1 MTNASPRDTASLWQ
15 RLLQKTRQ
23 LFEASATTSEKS
35 YEMNWEERLESL
47 EEALFRA
54 DVDAKSID
62 ALLEHLESERPT
74 LITADD
80 TTWKQAVLSFLASLA
95 SSVTDLPRLDLDEAF
110 NQHEVVVLMLCG
122 INGSGKT
129 TTIAK
134 LAHAFQSQF
143 VFVVGG
149 DTYRAAADAQLVA
162 WCDRVQ
168 VPYYTQ
174 ADVSSHGEGGASPA
188 TVAFQGVEAAL
199 RQYQAEAN
207 TTTQKCLVLLDT
219 SGRLHVD
226 APLMEELAKVKRSVQ
241 KALAGT
247 ALNATLQTALVIDGT
262 TGQNAIQQVK
272 QFHEAVRV
280 DGLICTKLDASA
292 KGGALLAIAR
302 ETGIATAYVTA
313 GESVEAWHRFELR
326 GYLASLLGA

>member
-1 MTNASPRDTASLWQ
+1 MWQ
-15 RLLQKTRQ
+15 RFLQKTRR
-23 LFEASATTSEKS
+23 LFETPPAST
-35 YEMNWEERLESL
+35 MNSQWESRLESL

-54 DVDAKSID
+54 DVDAKTID
-62 ALLEHLESERPT
+62 ALLEHLES
-74 LITADD
+74 
-80 TTWKQAVLSFLASLA
+80 QGASLA
-95 SSVTDLPRLDLDEAF
+95 SADEKTWKEAVQSFLQPYLRDLPVLDVQQALTHHDC
-110 NQHEVVVLMLCG
+110 VVLMLCG

-134 LAHAFQSQF
+134 LAHAFQSHF

-162 WCDRVQ
+162 WCKRID

-174 ADVSSHGEGGASPA
+174 ENTQAPNNQTHSETSVSPA
-188 TVAFQGVEAAL
+188 TVAFQGVESAL

-241 KALAGT
+241 KALAST
-247 ALNATLQTALVIDGT
+247 ALKSTLQTALVIDGT

-272 QFHEAVRV
+272 QFHEAVGV

-313 GESVEAWHRFELR
+313 GESVEAWHRFEA
-326 GYLASLLGA
+326 GAYLASLLGV